1 MPVFC
6 AGYLSNQNLWNSND
20 FLEREQKD
28 PMLNLMGKRY
38 WFFALSLLII
48 IPGIIIM
55 AVWKLPV
62 SIDFKGGSL
71 LEVQIASGK
80 LPPAA
85 SVYELY
91 QGLGIGNAQVLT
103 SGTDILIMRSEVI
116 TEEERAQILAKLGS
130 MTGGDVVVRLADTV
144 SPTISSQVTQ
154 NGLLAVVAS
163 SLALVVFIT
172 FSFRK
177 VQGGFVYGICTVLAL
192 IHDILVIFAIVAV
205 GGRIWGWQVD
215 TLFLT
220 ALLTVIAFSAQDTIV
235 VFDRIREN
243 SNIFRRLD
251 FEQLVNHSVVQSMT
265 RSINT
270 QLMTVDFMLLALA
283 LFGGVT
289 LREFAIVLLVGMISG
304 SYSSI
309 FVAAPLVIIWQT
321 GEWRNWFRPRTASAA

>member
-1 MPVFC
+1 
-6 AGYLSNQNLWNSND
+6 
-20 FLEREQKD
+20 
-28 PMLNLMGKRY
+28 MLNLMGKRY
-38 WFFALSLLII
+38 WFFAFSAVVILIGIAI
-48 IPGIIIM
+48 I
-55 AVWKLPV
+55 AFNKLPV

-71 LEVQIASGK
+71 LEVQVASGK
-80 LPPAA
+80 LPEPAK
-85 SVYELY
+85 VYELY
-91 QGLGIGNAQVLT
+91 QSLGISNTQVLT
-103 SGTDILIMRSEVI
+103 SGTDILIMRSEGI
-116 TEEERAQILAKLGS
+116 TEEVKAKILSELGTMS
-130 MTGGDVVVRLADTV
+130 GGEVVVRRADTV
-144 SPTISSQVTQ
+144 GPTISQQVTQ
-154 NGLLAVVAS
+154 NGALAVAAS
-163 SLALVVFIT
+163 SIALVLFIT
-172 FSFRK
+172 FSFRN
-177 VQGGFVYGICTVLAL
+177 VQGGFVYGICTVVAL
-192 IHDILVIFAIVAV
+192 VHDIMVIFAITAL
-205 GGRIWGWQVD
+205 GGLLWGWQVD

-309 FVAAPLVIIWQT
+309 FIAAPLVIIWQT
-321 GEWRNWFRPRTASAA
+321 GEWRNWFGRKPAAV

>member
-1 MPVFC
+1 
-6 AGYLSNQNLWNSND
+6 
-20 FLEREQKD
+20 
-28 PMLNLMGKRY
+28 MLNLMGKRY

-48 IPGIIIM
+48 IPGIVIM

-71 LEVQIASGK
+71 LEVKIPSGK
-80 LPPAA
+80 LPEPA

-91 QGLGIGNAQVLT
+91 QSLGIGNTQVLT
-103 SGTDILIMRSEVI
+103 SGTDILIIRSEVI
-116 TEEERAQILAKLGS
+116 TDTNQTQILTELGK
-130 MTGGDVVVRLADTV
+130 MTGSQVVVNRADTV
-144 SPTISSQVTQ
+144 GPTISQQVTQ
-154 NGLLAVVAS
+154 NGTLAVLAS

-192 IHDILVIFAIVAV
+192 LHDILVIFSIVAL
-205 GGRIWGWQVD
+205 GGRFWGWQVD

-243 SNIFRRLD
+243 SNIFRRLN

-321 GEWRNWFRPRTASAA
+321 GEWRNWFKPRTVSPA